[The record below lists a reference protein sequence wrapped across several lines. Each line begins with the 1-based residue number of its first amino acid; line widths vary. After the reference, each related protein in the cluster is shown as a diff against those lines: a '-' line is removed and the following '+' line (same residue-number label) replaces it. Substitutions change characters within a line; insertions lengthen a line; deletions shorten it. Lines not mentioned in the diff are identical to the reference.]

1 MLLPISI
8 FCIGI
13 GFVII
18 DDAYKMP
25 KFRDESMFVFYFIG
39 SFFVFIGIVAFCKFW
54 IGE

>member
-18 DDAYKMP
+18 DEAYTMP
-25 KFRDESMFVFYFIG
+25 KFRNESMFGFYFIG
-39 SFFVFIGIVAFCKFW
+39 GFLIFIGIIAFYKFW

>member
-1 MLLPISI
+1 MFLPISL

-18 DDAYKMP
+18 DDAYTMP
-25 KFRDESMFVFYFIG
+25 KFRNESMFGFYFIG
-39 SFFVFIGIVAFCKFW
+39 SFLVFIGIIAFCKFW

>member
-18 DDAYKMP
+18 DEAYTMP
-25 KFRDESMFVFYFIG
+25 KFRNESMFGFYFIG
-39 SFFVFIGIVAFCKFW
+39 FFYFYWNNCFL
-54 IGE
+54 